1 MNVTRSAFARGA
13 ALLLVLTLASCNDG
27 PTSGDVP
34 QPGEMTATLISP
46 NGAEGSALLEVGSGT
61 VLDVTP
67 VGSYV
72 RAYRV
77 AANPVRIVVLRL
89 EPGDITFRLT
99 TDDVN
104 RPPELRVVDIGGPDD
119 QLRPSLSGYSV
130 SLTVGAGS

>member
-1 MNVTRSAFARGA
+1 MNATRSAV
-13 ALLLVLTLASCNDG
+13 ALGTVVLLVTALASCNDN
-27 PTSGDVP
+27 PTSGDVR
-34 QPGEMTATLISP
+34 QPGVMTATLVSP

-67 VGSYV
+67 VESYV

-89 EPGDITFRLT
+89 EPGDIAFRLT

-104 RPPELRVVDIGGPDD
+104 RPPELRVVDVGGPDD

-130 SLTVGAGS
+130 SLTLGEGS